1 MSACREGCRRAF
13 RGILHI
19 PGCKTICFKC
29 VLLPCYSNT
38 DSDDEKDKDDEGYD
52 SYGNTETHGQPTQES
67 GHDTSGYSE
76 QPTNRDYVNSVQYT
90 NIEISET
97 VQAQS
102 SDNVYVPMQLESLD
116 HLMTTQNS
124 NNSQNNDNSNIEL
137 MTCKLK
143 VECPNPSYVNVP
155 ESSPSLIRTDRH
167 TVNEK
172 SICVSNVDV
181 HEEKE
186 VDSRIKDESI
196 QHSKLAANQG
206 PSDKQVSP
214 DKERT
219 KTDMPPKCRAT
230 IEEIHGTSEKK
241 MVLLETDL

>member
-52 SYGNTETHGQPTQES
+52 SYGNTETHGPPAQES
-67 GHDTSGYSE
+67 GHDTSGYSD
-76 QPTNRDYVNSVQYT
+76 QLTHRDYVNSVQYT

-116 HLMTTQNS
+116 HLRTTQNLDT
-124 NNSQNNDNSNIEL
+124 SQNNQISNNEL

-143 VECPNPSYVNVP
+143 VDCPNPSYVNVP
-155 ESSPSLIRTDRH
+155 ESSPSLIRTDEH

-172 SICVSNVDV
+172 SIHVSSVDV
-181 HEEKE
+181 HVEEE
-186 VDSRIKDESI
+186 VDSKNKDKSK

-206 PSDKQVSP
+206 SSGKRASSD
-214 DKERT
+214 EEGA
-219 KTDMPPKCRAT
+219 KTDIPPKCRTT
-230 IEEIHGTSEKK
+230 IEEIHGPSEKK